1 MDPKPIARA
10 LLLLAVAGA
19 APAGAA
25 AQDPAAA
32 VRAAELARFAAQTSR
47 DTAALRSLLADELTY
62 IHSNAL
68 VESKDHFIE
77 TVATGRIV
85 YDSLV
90 PADLRHRVYGETAV
104 GHGRV
109 RVQVRMNGQTV
120 RVDLLFTT
128 VHVRRNGRWRLAAW
142 QSTRAP

>member
-1 MDPKPIARA
+1 MRA
-10 LLLLAVAGA
+10 VLALALVALGPVAVAR
-19 APAGAA
+19 P
-25 AQDPAAA
+25 QDPAAA

-47 DTAALRSLLADELTY
+47 DTAALRSLLDDDLRY
-62 IHSNAL
+62 VHSNAL

-90 PADLRHRVYGETAV
+90 PVEMSHRLYGETAV
-104 GHGRV
+104 GTGRV
-109 RVQVRMNGQTV
+109 RVQVQMNGQVV

-128 VHVRRNGRWRLAAW
+128 VHVRRPGGWRLVAW
-142 QSTRAP
+142 QSTRVP